1 MRRVVAALAVAC
13 ALAGVLRAVPARA
26 ESSFVPIPE
35 IILDPNEGNTYG
47 LMGVF
52 LFLNEQEE
60 IQYMVAPDV
69 RYNETKGVYP
79 TFRLFGYPTATRRYK
94 LAVGKSTTK
103 DQEYEAEY
111 LDRGLFEGKGQ
122 IYLHAD
128 YDEDS
133 TERFY
138 GFGNNSREINE
149 SNYTAEDFISEAIPG
164 WWVAQ
169 HLMLSYRM
177 QVRRFALSR
186 GQVSGVPYIDA
197 PRFQRNGRTNITD
210 KGLEPGVYW
219 KHRFGITYD
228 TRDSYDMPTRGAL
241 TFLYAELADR
251 KLGSATSFTKFG
263 GEARGFIP
271 LRGEKVNPIVA
282 MRAVL
287 DYVTGPSDT
296 PFWER
301 SALGGRRALRG
312 YGSDRFTGFNRSLIS
327 MELRTRVYQRKL
339 FGVNAELEMAPFI
352 ETGQVFKGVQTN
364 PIGDLH
370 WVYGLGFRGLV
381 RPQIVAFV
389 DVGQGNEGMKIF
401 TGIDYPF

>member
-1 MRRVVAALAVAC
+1 VRRGIAAVAAAC
-13 ALAGVLRAVPARA
+13 ALLGVLRAAPARA

-47 LMGVF
+47 IMGVW

-69 RYNETKGVYP
+69 RYNETKGIFP
-79 TFRLFGYPTATRRYK
+79 TFRIFGYPTQTRRYK
-94 LAVGKSTTK
+94 LSVGKSTTK
-103 DQEYEAEY
+103 DQEYEGEY

-122 IYLHAD
+122 IYARAGF
-128 YDEDS
+128 DEDS

-138 GFGNNSREINE
+138 GFGNNSKEFNE
-149 SNYTAEDFISEAIPG
+149 SNYTAEDFSSDVVPG

-177 QVRRFALSR
+177 QIRRFAISR
-186 GQVSGVPYIDA
+186 GQVDGVPFIDA
-197 PRFQRNGRTNITD
+197 PRFQRNGRTNVTN

-219 KHRFGITYD
+219 KHRFGVTYD
-228 TRDSYDMPTRGAL
+228 TRDSIDMPTRGAF
-241 TFLYAELADR
+241 TFLYAELAD
-251 KLGSATSFTKFG
+251 KNLGSATSFTKFG

-271 LRGEKVNPIVA
+271 LRGEKVNPIIA
-282 MRAVL
+282 LRAVL

-301 SALGGRRALRG
+301 STLGGRRALRG
-312 YGSDRFTGFNRSLIS
+312 YGSDRFTGFNRSLAS
-327 MELRTRVYQRKL
+327 AELRTRVYQRKL
-339 FGVNAELEMAPFI
+339 FGVNAELELAPFL
-352 ETGQVFKGVQTN
+352 EAGQVFKGVQTN
-364 PIGDLH
+364 PVGDLH

-389 DVGQGNEGMKIF
+389 DVGQGSEGMKVF